1 MKVTKTCTQSCNDRP
16 QANYRTHLS
25 QYTYI
30 YSIPLLKSPTLHRA
44 HASCRTMHQFL
55 QLRVSYMLI
64 ITIPFCSPL
73 HPHLLEVLD
82 NHHVGI
88 HVAVDTVLH
97 ASVFASGKSA
107 LRHAAG
113 DALLEADGVEFV
125 DGCGAALV
133 CGNALKYRYAQI
145 LLRRIYANMEIWT
158 YWTEPGPSGSRRQ

>member
-1 MKVTKTCTQSCNDRP
+1 MQ
-16 QANYRTHLS
+16 
-25 QYTYI
+25 
-30 YSIPLLKSPTLHRA
+30 LHK
-44 HASCRTMHQFL
+44 TMHQSL
-55 QLRVSYMLI
+55 HLLVSYMLI
-64 ITIPFCSPL
+64 ITFLHHPL
-73 HPHLLEVLD
+73 HPHFLKVLD
-82 NHHVGI
+82 NHHVRI